1 MKYINF
7 AIVACMAAIALFSCE
22 TFNPEDVE
30 EVSKEVVITAS
41 VRDDSSDTKSAI
53 DEIANNKVKFTW
65 LAGDAINVF
74 FGASEGSI
82 FVTEATARVAQF
94 KGSITGVTGGG
105 DDLTDETSLWGVYPY
120 DKNTTSDGSSIT
132 LTLPHSQDAK
142 EDNLA
147 DDLYPSIARST
158 NFTMAFSPV
167 CGSLRFKVTNS
178 DIVKVT
184 LRGNNGEDL
193 AGKAKISMPL
203 GGKPAVSEIL
213 EGQKELVM
221 TAPEGG
227 CFVPGKW
234 YYFVLYP
241 TGFSEGFT
249 LTFYNESGLRGSFV
263 REAAFPVARNM
274 FYSAIDKDA
283 GLTFTKIGYDYI
295 DENGINQGPGIEIDG
310 VMWAPVNCGYHKTD
324 YPYGKLYQWGRKY
337 GVGYEN
343 TDGKDAITP
352 GFKYGNLS
360 MLEGQLKE
368 NEHIYFTAI
377 TTNWT
382 IEKNDGLWNA
392 GTEDA
397 PVKTEYD
404 PCPNGW
410 RVPTLKELNVL
421 SGNSEMVVDELGRE
435 GYWFTAQENYS
446 EDAPQIFFPKNGAVW
461 TKSTTPEGYPTF
473 KREDYACYWLSSEG
487 EYSTYSLQ
495 FRIDTEDFKPFI
507 GLNYL
512 RANAMGIRCVKD
524 DNEVIPV
531 DKIQLNVQE
540 LTLQSGATFQ
550 LDASVSP
557 DNANNKRVYWYSKD
571 KHIAT
576 VDDEG
581 NVTAHFAGTTT
592 ITAIAGYMSS
602 EVSVKVTGRSSDPID
617 YIDENNVNHGKGVL
631 IGTAIWAPV
640 NCGYHITDYPYG
652 KLYQWGRKY
661 GQGYDENDRIVP
673 GLMKVDDSKL
683 TMTES
688 QSEDYKNVFFYS
700 TSGGW
705 SSPWANT
712 VWNSGTEDAPIKTDY
727 DPCPHGWRVPTK
739 NELESLYPTNYWTA
753 ENNGHQ
759 EGYYQSYQ
767 YEHAPCVGFPAGG
780 FRDGFTGEAYRR
792 NVEGVYWSSSSIGE
806 SNNSFMTY
814 LTVIDGQITLLTAN
828 LHGLSVRCVQE

>member
-7 AIVACMAAIALFSCE
+7 AIVVCMAAIALFSCE

-30 EVSKEVVITAS
+30 EVSEEVVITAS

-203 GGKPAVSEIL
+203 EGKPAVSEIL

-295 DENGINQGPGIEIDG
+295 DENGINQGPGVEIGG

-337 GVGYEN
+337 GQGY
-343 TDGKDAITP
+343 DGSDATYPSVEAGTIKEGGVSLAEGQSETNKDA
-352 GFKYGNLS
+352 FFLS
-360 MLEGQLKE
+360 NVDNNYDWVYPSDDM
-368 NEHIYFTAI
+368 
-377 TTNWT
+377 
-382 IEKNDGLWNA
+382 LWNSDN
-392 GTEDA
+392 EDSPA
-397 PVKTEYD
+397 KNKDND
-404 PCPNGW
+404 PCPDGW
-410 RVPTLKELNVL
+410 RVPTYNELNSL
-421 SGNSEMVVDELGRE
+421 ISHYSEWAQYGIKQC
-435 GYWFTAQENYS
+435 GYWFSGINMYT
-446 EDAPQIFFPKNGAVW
+446 EDVPQTFFPAV
-461 TKSTTPEGYPTF
+461 G
-473 KREDYACYWLSSEG
+473 L
-487 EYSTYSLQ
+487 
-495 FRIDTEDFKPFI
+495 RIYDGNALDRGSI
-507 GLNYL
+507 GN
-512 RANAMGIRCVKD
+512 
-524 DNEVIPV
+524 
-531 DKIQLNVQE
+531 
-540 LTLQSGATFQ
+540 
-550 LDASVSP
+550 
-557 DNANNKRVYWYSKD
+557 
-571 KHIAT
+571 
-576 VDDEG
+576 
-581 NVTAHFAGTTT
+581 
-592 ITAIAGYMSS
+592 
-602 EVSVKVTGRSSDPID
+602 
-617 YIDENNVNHGKGVL
+617 
-631 IGTAIWAPV
+631 
-640 NCGYHITDYPYG
+640 
-652 KLYQWGRKY
+652 
-661 GQGYDENDRIVP
+661 
-673 GLMKVDDSKL
+673 
-683 TMTES
+683 
-688 QSEDYKNVFFYS
+688 
-700 TSGGW
+700 
-705 SSPWANT
+705 
-712 VWNSGTEDAPIKTDY
+712 
-727 DPCPHGWRVPTK
+727 
-739 NELESLYPTNYWTA
+739 
-753 ENNGHQ
+753 
-759 EGYYQSYQ
+759 
-767 YEHAPCVGFPAGG
+767 
-780 FRDGFTGEAYRR
+780 
-792 NVEGVYWSSSSIGE
+792 YWSSTTNSNFAYFLYFDSISIKMSVSSRMLG
-806 SNNSFMTY
+806 F
-814 LTVIDGQITLLTAN
+814 
-828 LHGLSVRCVQE
+828 SVRCVKETIDSSKDNIVFADETMKEMCLAAFDTNKDSELSYAEAAAVTDLSKMSLTDKTFQSFNEFQFFTSVTSIPMEYFYDCTEMESIKIPESVNAIGQHAFYCCYSLSSIKIPQTVSFIEPCTFEGCTSLAEVDIPYAAYIGQSAFQTCTSLRSVKLPDSVQYIYHNAFYGCSELASITIPANVKEIRVQAFANCDSLTDVYMESITPPDISGGAPFPLDTNIHVPEKALESYRYSEWGTTYYYNIIIGY